1 MVVDEWGAVVGLY
14 HSEPVIGNVALKAA
28 GTTTLP
34 KMSAVSGVAPAVQE
48 QQLWPTLVILLQ
60 WILHQIMEW
69 DQDQ

>member
-1 MVVDEWGAVVGLY
+1 VVVDEWGAVVGLY
-14 HSEPVIGNVALKAA
+14 RSEPVIGNVALKAA

-34 KMSAVSGVAPAVQE
+34 KMSAVSGVVPAVQA

-69 DQDQ
+69 DQGQ